1 MSCCAHLWPPSCW
14 TEREY
19 WKVARKR
26 SMSKIKLAC
35 TWHFSRCK
43 LIYHVA
49 CVNFEP
55 SYQILTPLEQLFY
68 RIGQENICWLGV
80 WLLSCRNHETQK
92 MLHWMR
98 KQTCFFFCPC
108 PLIGSRKR
116 VSYFSAPINLYI
128 WTAIPISI
136 YYFCQMTSKLHFFS

>member
-55 SYQILTPLEQLFY
+55 SYQILTPVGTIILQN
-68 RIGQENICWLGV
+68 RPRKH
-80 WLLSCRNHETQK
+80 LLVGGMTSELPKSRNPKNASLNEKTN
-92 MLHWMR
+92 L
-98 KQTCFFFCPC
+98 FFFCPC
-108 PLIGSRKR
+108 LLIGSRKH